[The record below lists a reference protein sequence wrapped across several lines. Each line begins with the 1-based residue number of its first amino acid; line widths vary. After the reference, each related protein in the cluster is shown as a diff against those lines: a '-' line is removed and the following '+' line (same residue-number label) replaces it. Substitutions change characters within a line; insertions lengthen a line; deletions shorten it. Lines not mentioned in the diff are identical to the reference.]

1 MNKSYFVIELLVFNF
16 FFGIFFSQIHLSS
29 KWESDSQNRFESWKT
44 WNKHLLSLVNK
55 VKSNKTR
62 VEWSANC
69 ISVISAKCHSW
80 ANCCVNINEPIN
92 SNELQLLNDEF
103 PFKFSRLI
111 LQYYA
116 HVQKRGKSVMET
128 TKSTGIYASKTK
140 PYFAVQNNTF
150 HFI

>member
-62 VEWSANC
+62 VEWSVNC

-103 PFKFSRLI
+103 PFEFSWLI
-111 LQYYA
+111 LQFYSEGER
-116 HVQKRGKSVMET
+116 VWWRQQKVPEFMPPRQNLILQFKT
-128 TKSTGIYASKTK
+128 THSIS
-140 PYFAVQNNTF
+140 F
-150 HFI
+150 